1 MNKTKCFKGCNMA
14 LMDLNDANFKSTLEG
29 NGIIIIDFWAP
40 WCGPCQSFK
49 PIFEKAAEKYPEVV
63 FGKVNTEDEQKLAM
77 HFSIRSI
84 PTIMVIR
91 DQIEVFFQPGV
102 LQEAQLH
109 ELVNKVKE
117 LDMEEVKKK
126 VAEEEA
132 AAEQ

>member
-1 MNKTKCFKGCNMA
+1 MA